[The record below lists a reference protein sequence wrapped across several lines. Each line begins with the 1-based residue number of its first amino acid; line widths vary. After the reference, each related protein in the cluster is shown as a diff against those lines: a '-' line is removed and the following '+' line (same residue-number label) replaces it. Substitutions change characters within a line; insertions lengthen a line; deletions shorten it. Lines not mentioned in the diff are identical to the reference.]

1 MITKWLLVYVLE
13 HKHNF
18 HFVIIFDL
26 QWQFLIS
33 KNKNTHSL
41 LRMSIKMLREEE
53 KFKKN
58 LTWLDFENCPWGSG
72 PSTGS
77 LGKSFSLKI
86 ENLCGNQRRQN
97 FPLICMDLEAQ

>member
-1 MITKWLLVYVLE
+1 MALGLCAE

-53 KFKKN
+53 KFKKK
-58 LTWLDFENCPWGSG
+58 P
-72 PSTGS
+72 
-77 LGKSFSLKI
+77 
-86 ENLCGNQRRQN
+86 
-97 FPLICMDLEAQ
+97 DLAGL